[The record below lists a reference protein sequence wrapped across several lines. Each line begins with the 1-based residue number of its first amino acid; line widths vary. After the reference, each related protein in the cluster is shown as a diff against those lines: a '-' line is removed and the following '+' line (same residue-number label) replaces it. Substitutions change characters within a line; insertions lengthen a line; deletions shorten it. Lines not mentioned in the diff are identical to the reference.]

1 MDEEHWIYLD
11 ESKKEGVSVMMMD
24 AFHCPG
30 AIMFLFRGKMGTVL
44 HTGDFRFSEQMFDNP
59 ILFPPQRSNKDMRGI
74 SVDVDYLFLDNTFA
88 DPEYDFPS
96 REEAYKSLTN
106 TIKQH
111 HDYRIFLFS
120 YNLGKEEVFINLA

>member
-1 MDEEHWIYLD
+1 
-11 ESKKEGVSVMMMD
+11 
-24 AFHCPG
+24 
-30 AIMFLFRGKMGTVL
+30 
-44 HTGDFRFSEQMFDNP
+44 MFDNP